1 MESAPIEIVPHVVG
15 KNRYNATFVPDSSF
29 LLYSE
34 SIRQTGDSDAA
45 VDAYSDPSAKTWAV
59 TPIAG
64 AQAVSLDRSNAV
76 GVADTLTLV
85 DGRDSSLQ
93 QKLAG
98 GQLMNTFA
106 RAAPFASQQDGHKLF
121 WFTASSQRRAGVR
134 RYYPTPASSEIRRPR
149 RFCGCSPSTRTTCLP
164 ARMAS
169 YPGFFLPFQ
178 DMTTSNH
185 MATWTQKY
193 VSDQPPPG
201 PRRLPHYRL
210 HHRLLPRRHRNLLPA
225 TAATSFRT
233 AADRARRT
241 AATRATTTGAATTA
255 ATATAH
261 RSVEGIWGDEYHSA
275 RQQRLP
281 LSIGQAIAEG
291 LEDAIR
297 LHARREGTR
306 PCPQGPS
313 TRCRRGGHE
322 RETWAVTGG
331 VCDGVRSQRQH
342 GPQLGAGTAD
352 ARRPGIGASNRH

>member
-1 MESAPIEIVPHVVG
+1 VG

-76 GVADTLTLV
+76 GVADTLTLA
-85 DGRDSSLQ
+85 DGRASSLQ
-93 QKLAG
+93 QSLAS

-106 RAAPFASQQDGHKLF
+106 RAAPFASTQNGHKLF

-134 RYYPTPASSEIRRPR
+134 RYYPNGSVVGDPPTQTLLWMFALDADNVLA
-149 RFCGCSPSTRTTCLP
+149 GKDG
-164 ARMAS
+164 S

-201 PRRLPHYRL
+201 PP
-210 HHRLLPRRHRNLLPA
+210 PA
-225 TAATSFRT
+225 PPPAPASPPPPPPVAAPPPP
-233 AADRARRT
+233 AA
-241 AATRATTTGAATTA
+241 
-255 ATATAH
+255 
-261 RSVEGIWGDEYHSA
+261 
-275 RQQRLP
+275 P
-281 LSIGQAIAEG
+281 
-291 LEDAIR
+291 
-297 LHARREGTR
+297 
-306 PCPQGPS
+306 PP
-313 TRCRRGGHE
+313 
-322 RETWAVTGG
+322 AVAPPPPPPPTPPPY
-331 VCDGVRSQRQH
+331 V
-342 GPQLGAGTAD
+342 P
-352 ARRPGIGASNRH
+352 